1 MKDVPTII
9 VAGGKGL
16 RLGRHIPKQ
25 YLEVG
30 GKPIL
35 HHTLRMLGE
44 AGLNRFI
51 LVIDLGWKDYLEEQL
66 QDLNLSISYM
76 AGGKERFDSVMN
88 GLQALRG
95 TEEWVLIHDSVRPL
109 ISPELVGRLLEAAED
124 PETSCVIPV
133 LPAKD
138 TLKVIQDGQVVR
150 TLDRKTIVRVGTPQL
165 VRTKDYLE
173 AVAEFKGRMEGIT
186 DDASLLERMGRKVT
200 VVPGEEQGFKITDEF
215 DLELFQTIIGRS
227 S

>member
-1 MKDVPTII
+1 M
-9 VAGGKGL
+9 
-16 RLGRHIPKQ
+16 
-25 YLEVG
+25 
-30 GKPIL
+30 
-35 HHTLRMLGE
+35 
-44 AGLNRFI
+44 
-51 LVIDLGWKDYLEEQL
+51 
-66 QDLNLSISYM
+66 
-76 AGGKERFDSVMN
+76 
-88 GLQALRG
+88 
-95 TEEWVLIHDSVRPL
+95 
-109 ISPELVGRLLEAAED
+109 
-124 PETSCVIPV
+124 

-138 TLKVIQDGQVVR
+138 TLKVIRDGKVVR

-173 AVAEFKGRMEGIT
+173 AVEEFKGRMEGIT